1 MATDHDAS
9 AQKKAIARERAREYY
24 HRNREQILAQRPTR
38 KRDQTLHKP
47 RGRPRKYATEE
58 EQKRAISLKNRRY
71 YQNKSPTNYAP
82 SITLLPARART
93 FIDAYRERLMVSAI
107 IPYSLPRYSWLHG
120 DLSPPHILAAYD
132 VMETARLE
140 FRRLTSCSP
149 YERAKQ
155 LASQFI
161 QSKDR
166 TSIAKEETQVN
177 SILAKAHDAE
187 RMLLN
192 QEGTITGTYY
202 LKAIQV
208 SRQVRE
214 YLLWVEELDLE
225 ARFSHID
232 FTRAFH
238 KEELAFQVAWKR
250 NNPTAHVQNGSAQ
263 TTKSYKRIR

>member
-1 MATDHDAS
+1 
-9 AQKKAIARERAREYY
+9 
-24 HRNREQILAQRPTR
+24 
-38 KRDQTLHKP
+38 
-47 RGRPRKYATEE
+47 
-58 EQKRAISLKNRRY
+58 
-71 YQNKSPTNYAP
+71 
-82 SITLLPARART
+82 
-93 FIDAYRERLMVSAI
+93 
-107 IPYSLPRYSWLHG
+107 
-120 DLSPPHILAAYD
+120 
-132 VMETARLE
+132 METARLE